1 MKWNLLDDSL
11 YLWLLQLSNTRE
23 DKADTKQLRVR
34 RQNKALYNEG
44 LISLYLLKK
53 KVYFLKEAMIC
64 CKVNSS
70 VTYRNS

>member
-1 MKWNLLDDSL
+1 MTVSTSDFSSSL
-11 YLWLLQLSNTRE
+11 TPERLRE
-23 DKADTKQLRVR
+23 DKADIKQLWVW
-34 RQNKALYNEG
+34 RQNKAFYSEG